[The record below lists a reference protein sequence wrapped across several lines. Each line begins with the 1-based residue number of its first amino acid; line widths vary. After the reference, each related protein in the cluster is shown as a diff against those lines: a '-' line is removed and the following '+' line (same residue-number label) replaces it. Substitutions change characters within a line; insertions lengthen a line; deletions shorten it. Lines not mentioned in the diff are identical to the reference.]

1 MKLVDLG
8 WSPFFA
14 RQLAPQDL
22 TAALPGRVTGMQRT
36 GVTVSLAVGER
47 EAPLG
52 GRWFRGAAEGRPAVG
67 DWVLFDQVSGKIERL
82 LKRKSLLKR
91 VSAGATSRIQLIGA
105 NIDTLFVVTACDEE
119 FNPSRLERYLSLA
132 HEGNVQPVLVLT
144 KRDLAD
150 DPAKYLDQAATLE
163 QGLAVESVNA
173 LDRATLDGVA
183 AWCGPGQTVALAGS
197 SGVGKSTLINT
208 LCGSS
213 IQATGSVRGD
223 AKGRHTTT
231 SRSLHLLPQGGL
243 LLDSP
248 GTRELQVAGAGVAAL
263 FEDVQALA
271 ARCRFAD
278 CAHAGEPGCAVRRA
292 IECGELDERRLLNYR
307 KLKREEADSNASIAR
322 SPARNRATGRPRG
335 RSSR

>member
-1 MKLVDLG
+1 MKLTDLG

-14 RQLAPQDL
+14 RQLAPEDL
-22 TAALPGRVTGMQRT
+22 KAAVPGRVTGMQRT
-36 GVTVSLAVGER
+36 GVTVTLAAEER

-52 GRWFRGAAEGRPAVG
+52 GRWFRGEAERRPAVG
-67 DWVLFDQVSGKIERL
+67 DWVLFDPASGQIDRILE
-82 LKRKSLLKR
+82 RKSLLKR
-91 VSAGATSRIQLIGA
+91 VSAGATSRVQLIGA
-105 NIDTLFVVTACDEE
+105 NIDTLIVASACDEE
-119 FNPSRLERYLSLA
+119 FNLSRLERYLSLA
-132 HEGNVQPVLVLT
+132 HEGNVHPVLVLT
-144 KRDLAD
+144 KRDLTV
-150 DPAKYLDQAATLE
+150 DPSSYLDQAATLE
-163 QGLAVESVNA
+163 QGLSVELVNA
-173 LDRATLDGVA
+173 LDRTTLDGVA

-271 ARCRFAD
+271 EGCRFAD

-292 IECGELDERRLLNYR
+292 IECGELDERRLHNYR

-322 SPARNRATGRPRG
+322 GPARNREFGRSGR

>member
-1 MKLVDLG
+1 MKLADLG

-223 AKGRHTTT
+223 AKGRHVVRFYLVAMLFVVFDVELVFLYPWAVHYAEQGAF
-231 SRSLHLLPQGGL
+231 SDRLFLFGEMLVFVAILL
-243 LLDSP
+243 
-248 GTRELQVAGAGVAAL
+248 VAYAYAFKKRV
-263 FEDVQALA
+263 FEW
-271 ARCRFAD
+271 
-278 CAHAGEPGCAVRRA
+278 
-292 IECGELDERRLLNYR
+292 
-307 KLKREEADSNASIAR
+307 
-322 SPARNRATGRPRG
+322 NRGD
-335 RSSR
+335 